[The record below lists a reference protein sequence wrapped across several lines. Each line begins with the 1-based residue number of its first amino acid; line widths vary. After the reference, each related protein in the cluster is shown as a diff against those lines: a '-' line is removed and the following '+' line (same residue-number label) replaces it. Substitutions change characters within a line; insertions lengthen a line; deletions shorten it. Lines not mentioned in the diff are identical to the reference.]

1 MIDTVIISGGNIQN
15 GFALD
20 FLKKRIKEGG
30 RESLALVAA
39 DSGMEWFMRNREFI
53 PDLAV
58 GDFDSL
64 SEEGKKYMESLN
76 GLKIIRLKPEKD
88 DSDTQSAVNHMISEG
103 SREILIF
110 GATGTRLDHVLANLG
125 LLSMGREKGV
135 HIALADQ
142 WNYITLV
149 DSGTVLKKEEQ
160 FGKYVSF
167 FTVGGDVSGLTLKGF
182 KYPLAGYDLT
192 VADSGLTV
200 SNEIAAETAEVT
212 YDRGSLLMI
221 MSRD

>member
-20 FLKKRIKEGG
+20 FLKKRIKESG
-30 RESLALVAA
+30 RESLTLAAA
-39 DSGMEWFMRNREFI
+39 DKGMEWFMKNREFT

-64 SEEGKKYMESLN
+64 SEEGKAYMDSLK
-76 GLKIIRLKPEKD
+76 GLKVVRLQPEKD
-88 DSDTQSAVNHMISEG
+88 DSDTQSAVNHMIAEG
-103 SREILIF
+103 SRNILIL

-125 LLSMGREKGV
+125 LLSMGKEQGV

-142 WNYITLV
+142 WNYITLAE
-149 DSGTVLKKEEQ
+149 SGTILRRADQ

-167 FTVGGDVSGLTLKGF
+167 FTVGGDVTGLTLTGF
-182 KYPLAGYDLT
+182 KYPLNGYHLT

-200 SNEIAAETAEVT
+200 SNEITEETARIT
-212 YDRGSLLMI
+212 YESGQLLMI

>member
-1 MIDTVIISGGNIQN
+1 
-15 GFALD
+15 
-20 FLKKRIKEGG
+20 
-30 RESLALVAA
+30 
-39 DSGMEWFMRNREFI
+39 
-53 PDLAV
+53 
-58 GDFDSL
+58 
-64 SEEGKKYMESLN
+64 MESLN

-182 KYPLAGYDLT
+182 KYPLDGYDLT